1 MSPDLLAAAL
11 AYAAAGW
18 PVHPCQPGG
27 KEPLTRWRDAATT
40 DPRIIASWWRRWPDA
55 NVAIVTGAPGPD
67 VVDFD
72 TKDGRA
78 GLASL
83 DRLRAAGL
91 LSGAFAL
98 IRTQSGGWHL
108 YYAGT
113 DQRNANLGP
122 CGVDFRGAGGYVLAP
137 PSLVGGRPYVLAER
151 REQDGQRVDFAA
163 IRRLLD
169 PPPPLPGA
177 RPGGRSNPDA
187 LVRWVARQPQGG
199 RNNALFWAAC
209 RAMETG
215 AGRDVLVALVD
226 AGVTAGLSED
236 EAVRTVKSAM
246 RRTGC
251 VA

>member
-11 AYAAAGW
+11 AYAASGW
-18 PVHPCQPGG
+18 PVHPCQPRG

-40 DPRIIASWWRRWPDA
+40 DARIIASWWRHWPTA
-55 NVAIVTGAPGPD
+55 NVAIATGTPGPD

-78 GLASL
+78 GLDSL

-91 LSGAFAL
+91 LAGAFAL
-98 IRTQSGGWHL
+98 VQTPSGGWHL

-113 DQRNANLGP
+113 DQGNASLRRH
-122 CGVDFRGAGGYVLAP
+122 GVDFRGLGGYVLAP
-137 PSLVGGRPYVLAER
+137 PSVVGGRPYVLAER
-151 REQDGQRVDFAA
+151 RDPAGQRVDFAA

-169 PPPPLPGA
+169 PPPALPRA
-177 RPGGRSNPDA
+177 RSGGRGNPDA
-187 LVRWVARQPQGG
+187 LVRWVARQPRGG

-209 RAMETG
+209 RAVESG

-236 EAVRTVKSAM
+236 EAVLTVKSAM
-246 RRTGC
+246 RRAGC